1 LAQVDAPKQKII
13 IMKNR
18 LPFWFVFS
26 LWLTAA
32 LVATAQGNTF
42 TYQGRLTT
50 GGSGYSGSAEFQAT
64 LWSVPSGG
72 TVVASNAPTAVLVDV
87 TNGLFVLPLNFGA
100 NFPGADRWLQLEVRT
115 NLGSFTTLSPR
126 QQLTPTPYALTA
138 ANASNLTSTLPA
150 AQLSG
155 ALPSANLS
163 GTYSGALTLNNAA
176 NSFTGSGA
184 GLTALNASQLT
195 SGTVP
200 DARLASNVARTN
212 QVWLLGGNAS
222 TTAGTHFLGTA
233 DNQPLELKV
242 NGLRALRLEPKVNDA
257 THSNIVNVIGG
268 SSGNFVGAGVYGA
281 TIGGGGAVKFDV
293 FVYTNR
299 VEGDFGTLSG
309 GAQNTIQTDAFAGTI
324 GGGSQNTIQSN
335 AYYATISGGGQN
347 TIQTNAA
354 FTTIGGGAQNTVQ
367 SNTFA
372 ATIGGG
378 YNNTIGTDADS
389 ATISG
394 GRDNTIQISAARA
407 TIGGGSDN
415 LIETNA
421 SSTTIGGGVQNK
433 IRHSSFLATI
443 GGGVQNTIQTNAD
456 YATIGGGIGNTI
468 QPNGEYGTIPGGR
481 ENSATNYAFAAGRRA
496 KANHTGSFVWGDAQ
510 NADVSSTGTNQFLIR
525 ASGGVGIGTTSPN
538 SHLHVNGDGVD
549 PSLRVQVSGSS
560 KLVVREN
567 GGTSIGANV
576 TPPADG
582 LYVSGDVGIGRTPA
596 ANALEVAGDASKTI
610 AGNWLANSDARIKT
624 GVRNVTHALEKLAR
638 VRPVEFRYTD
648 EYRAQHPGIED
659 RPYLNVIA
667 QEFQK
672 VFPEA
677 VKSSGEKLPNG
688 EPILQV
694 DTYPLT
700 IYSAAAIQ
708 ELNQKVDSENATLRA
723 ENAALKLRLE
733 KLEQL
738 IRQK

>member
-1 LAQVDAPKQKII
+1 
-13 IMKNR
+13 MKNR
-18 LPFWFVFS
+18 LPCWFVFS

-87 TNGLFVLPLNFGA
+87 TNGLFVLLLNFGA
-100 NFPGADRWLQLEVRT
+100 SFPGADRWLQLEVRT
-115 NLGSFTTLSPR
+115 NLGAFTTLSPR

-150 AQLSG
+150 SQLSG
-155 ALPSANLS
+155 ALPSANLL

-184 GLTALNASQLT
+184 GLTALNANNLA

-200 DARLASNVARTN
+200 DARLAGNVARTN
-212 QVWLLGGNAS
+212 QVWLLGGNAG
-222 TTAGTHFLGTA
+222 TTAGTHFLGTT
-233 DNQPLELKV
+233 DNQPLEIKV
-242 NGLRALRLEPKVNDA
+242 NGQRVLRIEDNGDGSFDGNALPDGAPNM
-257 THSNIVNVIGG
+257 IGG
-268 SSGNFVGAGVYGA
+268 SRLNSVAAGVVGA
-281 TIGGGGAVKFDV
+281 TIGGGGATNYSSLV
-293 FVYTNR
+293 FTNR
-299 VEGDFGTLSG
+299 IDSDFGTVSG
-309 GAQNTIQTDAFAGTI
+309 GADNTILTDARFATISGGHGNQIGSGSIHQTIGGGYGNLIKRSGSATIGGGEENHIHTNSYYSTISGGSNNRIYDETTGSVIGGGYLNGIGTNSNHSVVGGGNNNDIGTDSGLSVI
-324 GGGSQNTIQSN
+324 GGGSQNKIANSSV
-335 AYYATISGGGQN
+335 YA
-347 TIQTNAA
+347 
-354 FTTIGGGAQNTVQ
+354 
-367 SNTFA
+367 
-372 ATIGGG
+372 
-378 YNNTIGTDADS
+378 
-389 ATISG
+389 
-394 GRDNTIQISAARA
+394 
-407 TIGGGSDN
+407 
-415 LIETNA
+415 
-421 SSTTIGGGVQNK
+421 
-433 IRHSSFLATI
+433 
-443 GGGVQNTIQTNAD
+443 
-456 YATIGGGIGNTI
+456 
-468 QPNGEYGTIPGGR
+468 TIPGGR
-481 ENSATNYAFAAGRRA
+481 SNSATNYAFAAGRRA

-624 GVRNVTHALEKLAR
+624 GVHKVTHALEKLAQ
-638 VRPVEFRYTD
+638 VRPVEFRYTE

-688 EPILQV
+688 ESILQV

>member
-1 LAQVDAPKQKII
+1 
-13 IMKNR
+13 MKNP
-18 LPFWFVFS
+18 LHFS
-26 LWLTAA
+26 LILGLWLTAA
-32 LVATAQGNTF
+32 VVARGQGTVF
-42 TYQGRLTT
+42 TYQGRLTDT
-50 GGSGYSGSAEFQAT
+50 GNAYTGSAEFQAT
-64 LWSVPSGG
+64 LWSVASGG
-72 TVVASNAPTAVLVDV
+72 TALASNSPVIVSV

-100 NFPGADRWLQLEVRT
+100 NFSGADRWLQLEVRT
-115 NLGSFTTLSPR
+115 AIGPFNLLTPR
-126 QQLTPTPYALTA
+126 QQITATPYAIT
-138 ANASNLTSTLPA
+138 ASNLSGLLPA
-150 AQLSG
+150 GQLSG
-155 ALPSANLS
+155 PLASTNLA
-163 GTYSGALTLNNAA
+163 GAYSSALTLNNAA
-176 NSFTGSGA
+176 NSFSGSGA

-212 QVWLLGGNAS
+212 QVWLLSGNGGTA
-222 TTAGTHFLGTA
+222 AGTHFLGTT

-268 SSGNFVGAGVYGA
+268 SSANFVGAGVYGA
-281 TIGGGGAVKFDV
+281 TISGGGAVKFEV
-293 FVYTNR
+293 FAYTNR
-299 VEGDFGTLSG
+299 VEGDFGTVSG
-309 GAQNTIQTDAFAGTI
+309 GAQNTIQTSAFAATI
-324 GGGSQNTIQSN
+324 GGGSQNTIHSN
-335 AYYATISGGGQN
+335 ANYATIGGGGQN
-347 TIQTNAA
+347 MIQTNAD

-421 SSTTIGGGVQNK
+421 SSTTIGGGVQNR
-433 IRHSSFLATI
+433 IRHSAFLATI

-481 ENSATNYAFAAGRRA
+481 DNSATNYAFAAGRRA
-496 KANHTGSFVWGDAQ
+496 NANHTGAFVWGDAQ

-525 ASGGVGIGTTSPN
+525 ASGGVGIGTASPN
-538 SHLHVNGDGVD
+538 SQLHVNGDGVD
-549 PSLRVQVSGSS
+549 PSLRVQVSGTS
-560 KLVVREN
+560 KLVVNAN
-567 GGTSIGANV
+567 GGTAIGGNF
-576 TPPADG
+576 TPPANG
-582 LYVSGDVGIGRTPA
+582 LYVSGDVGIGRSPA

-624 GVRNVTHALEKLAR
+624 GVHNVTQALDKLAR
-638 VRPVEFRYTD
+638 VRPVEFRYTE

-708 ELNQKVDSENATLRA
+708 ELNQKVEEKNARIA
-723 ENAALKLRLE
+723 ELERRLE
-733 KLEQL
+733 KLERL